1 MLSFMVERVMINWK
15 NTVTKHF
22 HKVKKFKQPWEQ
34 CLVQIKIM
42 AYLSLYF
49 RSVVPVV
56 FFLHVE
62 GFSNAHKGQRILENT
77 VHE

>member
-1 MLSFMVERVMINWK
+1 MLSFMVGRVMINWK
-15 NTVTKHF
+15 NT
-22 HKVKKFKQPWEQ
+22 VKKFKQPWEQ